1 MGEASSDFKAQLFPR
16 RSHRRHTSSGSGRK
30 AAKGLLRDPGWNR
43 ATEIRCLLIW
53 LDRAFLPSLYRE
65 TFTRRVRFSWNPRP
79 GGDSGEGARERVR
92 QYLTIPNALTAL
104 RGLGV
109 PLFIWLALV
118 KEADGW
124 AILVLAIGG
133 ITDYLDGKLARA
145 WNQTSRFGELADP
158 AIDRLYIVA
167 TLIVLYLRE
176 ALPLWVILLLIG
188 RDIALGL
195 ATLALTRKGQ
205 PPLQVTYL
213 GKAAT
218 FNLLYAFPFLLLALS
233 ESWAGTAAF
242 VFGWAFTIWGIFLY
256 LTTGLSYLRT
266 AMCAIGKNAY

>member
-1 MGEASSDFKAQLFPR
+1 M
-16 RSHRRHTSSGSGRK
+16 
-30 AAKGLLRDPGWNR
+30 
-43 ATEIRCLLIW
+43 
-53 LDRAFLPSLYRE
+53 
-65 TFTRRVRFSWNPRP
+65 
-79 GGDSGEGARERVR
+79 R

-233 ESWAGTAAF
+233 DSWAGTAAF

-256 LTTGLSYLRT
+256 LATGLSYLRT
-266 AMCAIGKNAY
+266 AMRAIGKNAY